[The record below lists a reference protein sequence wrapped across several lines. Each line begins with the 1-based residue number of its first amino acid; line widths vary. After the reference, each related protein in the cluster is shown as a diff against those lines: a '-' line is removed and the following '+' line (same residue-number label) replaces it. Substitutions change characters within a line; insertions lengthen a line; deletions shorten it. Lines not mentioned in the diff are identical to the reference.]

1 MKNIIIAFFSF
12 IILDFVWLGLVI
24 KKFNMQ
30 MLSEIGRIKDG
41 QFDIMYAPA
50 LGAYVLM
57 SLALVVFVVPKISG
71 AESWLNVVLYG
82 GLMGFVV
89 YGIFDMTNM
98 AILKNYPLLFA
109 AVDMSWGTFAFIVV
123 SAILKRVNS

>member
-1 MKNIIIAFFSF
+1 
-12 IILDFVWLGLVI
+12 
-24 KKFNMQ
+24 
-30 MLSEIGRIKDG
+30 
-41 QFDIMYAPA
+41 
-50 LGAYVLM
+50 
-57 SLALVVFVVPKISG
+57 
-71 AESWLNVVLYG
+71 
-82 GLMGFVV
+82 MGFVV